1 MDSLG
6 NRIARARK
14 ALGMSQAAL
23 ARAAGVS
30 QPVIFELERGLQRT
44 TKMLPQIAR
53 ALGLAPGDLD
63 PAYGEPSGAPLLPI
77 PTTDV
82 IERLRTEPVFGARD
96 LPVYAAVEGGP
107 GEMVVSTDPIEW
119 VPRPWYL
126 KEVKEGYAVLV
137 TGESMVPAYEPGD
150 YVVVNPKLP
159 AIPGKDAIFT
169 MDRDDGEFRA
179 TIKRMIGRTD
189 KVWKVR
195 QFNPPTSG
203 KAEFELPR
211 DQWTKAVR
219 VVGKF
224 SGG

>member
-1 MDSLG
+1 MTGDIG
-6 NRIARARK
+6 RK
-14 ALGMSQAAL
+14 I
-23 ARAAGVS
+23 R
-30 QPVIFELERGLQRT
+30 EKRE
-44 TKMLPQIAR
+44 
-53 ALGLAPGDLD
+53 ALGLSQEALADRAGTSQSTVDRVEKGGKSTMLLAILTALGLD
-63 PAYGEPSGAPLLPI
+63 GPAVPI
-77 PTTDV
+77 PATDV

-169 MDRDDGEFRA
+169 MDREDGEFRA
-179 TIKRMIGRTD
+179 TIKRMIGRTE

-195 QFNPPTSG
+195 QFNPPSSG

-224 SGG
+224 SG